1 MQKQEKQKYTFEQAL
16 QRLEEIVNKL
26 ELGNVPLEETISLFQ
41 EGMELINFCNQKL
54 EEVKHKVEIVVRTK
68 EGFTLQPFDVKTG
81 YKNQLEEK
89 EEIDEIEKDEEE
101 DEGLF

>member
-1 MQKQEKQKYTFEQAL
+1 MQKQEKKYTFEQAM

-54 EEVKHKVEIVVRTK
+54 EEVKHKVEIVIRNK
-68 EGFTLQPFDVKTG
+68 EGFTLQPFDVKTD
-81 YKNQLEEK
+81 YKSQQ
-89 EEIDEIEKDEEE
+89 EEIEE
-101 DEGLF
+101 DEEDEELY